1 MPIIRKSAWAKLTM
15 FMTPQISVSPMAIR
29 EYMQPMSRPF
39 MSCGYQLLGH
49 RRSFPA

>member
-15 FMTPQISVSPMAIR
+15 FITPQISVNPMAIR

-39 MSCGYQLLGH
+39 TSWEISC
-49 RRSFPA
+49 SDIVAP